1 MSTTKAVIKPGDR
14 PTAEMLEEIN
24 AAAENTILFDED
36 SPQFTKEEMRKMA
49 DNARIKKALDKKPVV
64 ALRVSPKTLELAKA
78 TGKGYT
84 GFMSRLLDLAI
95 NDLEMVNKALEG

>member
-1 MSTTKAVIKPGDR
+1 MSTTKAVIRPGDR
-14 PTAEMLEEIN
+14 PTAEMLGEIN
-24 AAAENTILFDED
+24 EAAKKTIQFDED
-36 SPQFTKEEMRKMA
+36 SPRFTKEEMRIMA
-49 DNARIKKALDKKPVV
+49 DKARARKTADKKPVV